1 MDMRKIASE
10 INSCSKMVREMGK
23 LNFESHCIAVNR
35 LLVFG
40 KWPKVVLLSEAFT
53 TRVLSVLG
61 LPKNNEKAMPLLGV
75 NLDSKLIINKGKAY
89 TKRGKKK
96 TIFEIAHN

>member
-1 MDMRKIASE
+1 MDMRKIASD
-10 INSCSKMVREMGK
+10 INSCNKMVREMGK
-23 LNFESHCIAVNR
+23 LNFESHCLAVNW

-75 NLDSKLIINKGKAY
+75 NLDS
-89 TKRGKKK
+89 
-96 TIFEIAHN
+96 